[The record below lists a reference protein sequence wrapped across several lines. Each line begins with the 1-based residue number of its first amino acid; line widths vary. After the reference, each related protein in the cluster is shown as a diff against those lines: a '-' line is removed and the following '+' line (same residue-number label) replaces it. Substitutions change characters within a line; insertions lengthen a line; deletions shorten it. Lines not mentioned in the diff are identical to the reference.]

1 MGWVEAVSLFQHLHC
16 RPGFEEAPQGA
27 NHDVTLERA
36 RSRPWPL
43 RSGTP
48 RQAWAQFYLDDSEIV
63 PDAEVPALAG
73 T

>member
-16 RPGFEEAPQGA
+16 RMGFLEAPRGA
-27 NHDVTLERA
+27 GHDATVEWA

-48 RQAWAQFYLDDSEIV
+48 RQAWVQFYLDDFDAPEI
-63 PDAEVPALAG
+63 
-73 T
+73 